1 MRTIR
6 ALAIFVSA
14 MAGPATAAPPEPPK
28 QLFILT
34 SSAPETQALALIL
47 ANRTAAAGA
56 NVELLLCD
64 GAGDVALASP
74 PAAAGTSVTPDGT
87 TVRRLLD
94 MLIEKKAT
102 VHLCAIYLPNRK
114 LAATALMPGVTPTR
128 PERIAGLMLDP
139 AIRVFAF

>member
-1 MRTIR
+1 MRMIL
-6 ALAIFVSA
+6 ALALVVCA
-14 MAGPATAAPPEPPK
+14 LAGPAIAASPEPPK
-28 QLFILT
+28 QLFILS

-56 NVELLLCD
+56 SVEMLLCD

-74 PAAAGTSVTPDGT
+74 PAAAGTIVTPDGT

-102 VHLCAIYLPNRK
+102 IHVCAIYLPNRK

-128 PERIAGLMLDP
+128 PDRIAGLMMDP